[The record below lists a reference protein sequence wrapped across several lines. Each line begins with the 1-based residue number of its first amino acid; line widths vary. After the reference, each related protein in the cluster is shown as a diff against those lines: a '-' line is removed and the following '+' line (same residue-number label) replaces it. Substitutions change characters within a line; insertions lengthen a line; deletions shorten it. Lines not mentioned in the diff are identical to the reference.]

1 MIKLVDATILA
12 LTKLRMRK
20 IRTFITVIIAS
31 LLFSGLAFA
40 VFVAGGVIQSAQ
52 RFTTGNLSDR
62 YIANVNF
69 TNEGMPYDKP
79 EVQAR
84 ANELQQQIVAEK
96 KAVAKQLGIEYNPST
111 EPKPVEENPAGKYLN
126 MGSLAA
132 RRATEE
138 YLAKQPT
145 PQDRVKAISEK
156 YHPKAFYN
164 FGQSV
169 INGTMKPMKGGVE
182 DFNEKDMLPGM
193 GGATTRDFIDGWSY
207 LSSSVLQPFF
217 VEQKYLD
224 AQKNTNDLPVVAPFS
239 KVEAALGLEPLPKTA
254 STKEKMNRIDEVR
267 QKAATVT
274 FTACYRN
281 SASKAQIDLA
291 KSVAQEIEQNKNN
304 KEYQRPVL
312 IYGLPAPESCAAASI
327 ISDKRTPEEKKTA
340 EKQLEFSRRFG
351 ETVDP
356 VQQKLTAR
364 VVGIAPDGMDFG
376 NFSSVDILISMVA
389 GSTLQGTWAVPQE
402 MYDAMP
408 NKADYEKFTG
418 KTEVS
423 SGPQG
428 FVFGVGQLVEFSN
441 PEDAKAF
448 SNQEGCSSFD
458 CSNKPYITYF
468 GSNSVLLK
476 DVLAGVSAILLGAG
490 FVIAAVASL
499 ILMGMIGRVI
509 SDSRRETAVFRA
521 IGARRSDISAIYITY
536 TLFLTLLIILV
547 TFSIGFFASL
557 WVDGKLSAE
566 ATVKAQLTFVGV
578 DKDAQFRL
586 FGTWWQA
593 IAAIVALV
601 LASGLI
607 SMILPL
613 LRNLARSPIKDMRDD
628 T

>member
-1 MIKLVDATILA
+1 MIKLVDATTLA

-20 IRTFITVIIAS
+20 IRTFITIIIAS

-40 VFVAGGVIQSAQ
+40 AFVTGGVIQSAE

-69 TNEGMPYDKP
+69 PNDSLPIDKP

-84 ANELQQQIVAEK
+84 ANELQQQVISEK
-96 KAVAKQLGIEYNPST
+96 KTAAKQLGIEYNPAT
-111 EPKPVEENPAGKYLN
+111 EPKPVEENPGGKYLN
-126 MGSLAA
+126 LGSLAA
-132 RRATEE
+132 RRAVAE
-138 YLAKQPT
+138 YQAKQPT
-145 PQDRVKAISEK
+145 PGDKVKAIADK
-156 YHPKAFYN
+156 YHPKAFFN
-164 FGQSV
+164 FGKSS
-169 INGTMKPMKGGVE
+169 INGTMKLMKEGRE

-193 GGATTRDFIDGWSY
+193 SGASTQSFNDGWSY
-207 LSSSVLQPFF
+207 LSTSVLKPFF

-224 AQKNTNDLPVVAPFS
+224 AQTNTNDLPIVAPFS
-239 KVEAALGLEPLPKTA
+239 KVEAALKLEPLPKTA
-254 STKEKMNRIDEVR
+254 SPKEKMNRINEVKE
-267 QKAATVT
+267 KAATVT

-281 SASKAQIDLA
+281 SASKMQIDQA

-304 KEYQRPVL
+304 KEYQKPSL
-312 IYGLPAPESCAAASI
+312 IYGLPAPENCIAAPI
-327 ISDKRTPEEKKTA
+327 ISDKRTSDEKKMT

-356 VQQKLTAR
+356 VQQKVTAR

-376 NFSSVDILISMVA
+376 NFSSVDILISIVA

-418 KTEVS
+418 KLAVS
-423 SGPQG
+423 SEPQG
-428 FVFGVGQLVEFSN
+428 FVFGVGQLVEFSS

-458 CSNKPYITYF
+458 CSNKPYISYF
-468 GSNSVLLK
+468 GSNSVLLR
-476 DVLAGVSAILLGAG
+476 DVVAGVSATLSIVGLITAG
-490 FVIAAVASL
+490 IASL

-521 IGARRSDISAIYITY
+521 IGAKRGDISIIYTTY
-536 TLFLTLLIILV
+536 TLFLTVLIVLA
-547 TFSIGFFASL
+547 TFLMGFMASL
-557 WVDGKLSAE
+557 WLDRQFSAE

-578 DKDAQFRL
+578 DKAAEFHL
-586 FGTWWQA
+586 FGIWWQA
-593 IAAIVALV
+593 IVAIVVLILV
-601 LASGLI
+601 SGLV
-607 SMILPL
+607 SMLLPL
-613 LRNLARSPIKDMRDD
+613 VRNLARSPIKDMRDD